1 MTEEAKLPKA
11 LLHVQEDASAARA
24 FFHTWKALDMARGE
38 AGLLATMLDHR
49 HVDFFVTVMDGCF
62 RLAFLSLRK
71 MFDRNGRSASLGLL
85 SRRLGKDDHA
95 DLVREIENLLAD
107 HGDTIRKIK
116 LVTNKTVAH
125 NDLASSSEILEDA
138 SVTPDQIER
147 LIDASCRILNNIGE
161 RLGFPD
167 RISEGDRNEQAVQHL
182 LDSLHDGRLPRTRP
196 LAWDQVRPFFE
207 EHGCVLVGRPE
218 IRWYREAWEALD
230 KAGLTS
236 TTEYEQFELAQT
248 TLRLRAIC
256 LLAMYLGMYQAA
268 GPHSELGGHFD
279 DHQDISWYLD
289 SLDVQ
294 MEDVWKLACASGFL
308 EPDATTYWDDEETDD
323 GQLGE
328 IAMDLA
334 RDESRPIFD
343 ALVEHHDGNI
353 ALFVSL
359 WNSRV
364 SPEDAEPVES
374 VVDSGHFGD
383 GKPEVWAY
391 VEERMQGWRWS

>member
-1 MTEEAKLPKA
+1 M
-11 LLHVQEDASAARA
+11 
-24 FFHTWKALDMARGE
+24 
-38 AGLLATMLDHR
+38 
-49 HVDFFVTVMDGCF
+49 
-62 RLAFLSLRK
+62 
-71 MFDRNGRSASLGLL
+71 
-85 SRRLGKDDHA
+85 
-95 DLVREIENLLAD
+95 
-107 HGDTIRKIK
+107 
-116 LVTNKTVAH
+116 
-125 NDLASSSEILEDA
+125 
-138 SVTPDQIER
+138 
-147 LIDASCRILNNIGE
+147 
-161 RLGFPD
+161 
-167 RISEGDRNEQAVQHL
+167 
-182 LDSLHDGRLPRTRP
+182 PRTRP

-236 TTEYEQFELAQT
+236 TTEYQQFELAQT

-334 RDESRPIFD
+334 RDESR
-343 ALVEHHDGNI
+343 AHL
-353 ALFVSL
+353 
-359 WNSRV
+359 
-364 SPEDAEPVES
+364 
-374 VVDSGHFGD
+374 
-383 GKPEVWAY
+383 
-391 VEERMQGWRWS
+391 

>member
-85 SRRLGKDDHA
+85 YRRLGKDDHA

-236 TTEYEQFELAQT
+236 TTEYQQFELAQT

-364 SPEDAEPVES
+364 PPEYAEPVES